1 MPFRDQRPTLSPAH
15 RSELDRQ
22 AINAA
27 CHVLLSVV
35 WLERRVAMHLVT
47 LSEKADARRAVG
59 RPRHKLIPVPTH
71 EP

>member
-1 MPFRDQRPTLSPAH
+1 MPVREQRPSLSNTH

-35 WLERRVAMHLVT
+35 WLERRVAMRLVT
-47 LSEKADARRAVG
+47 LSENADARRAVG
-59 RPRHKLIPVPTH
+59 RPRHALIPVATH